1 MDIHIG
7 PRMQS
12 DSSMITIQFED
23 KDQKAR
29 AFYELVHS
37 KAQFSG
43 IGKDTFVVS
52 AKDCKRLANKNIRYK
67 KLD

>member
-1 MDIHIG
+1 MDMYVD
-7 PRMQS
+7 PCMQS
-12 DSSMITIQFED
+12 DSSMVTIQFED
-23 KDQKAR
+23 ENQKAR

-43 IGKDTFVVS
+43 IGKDIFVVS
-52 AKDCKRLANKNIRYK
+52 AKDCKRLANKNIRYR

>member
-1 MDIHIG
+1 MKPDTCTISF
-7 PRMQS
+7 S
-12 DSSMITIQFED
+12 DQKE
-23 KDQKAR
+23 KAR

-52 AKDCKRLANKNIRYK
+52 KKDCKRLRTKHIKYETIS
-67 KLD
+67 

>member
-1 MDIHIG
+1 MKQTCTISF
-7 PRMQS
+7 S
-12 DSSMITIQFED
+12 DE
-23 KDQKAR
+23 KEKAR

-52 AKDCKRLANKNIRYK
+52 MKDCKRLRTKHIKYETIS
-67 KLD
+67 